1 MPAADK
7 LGALMGTVRFNHP
20 ADAVAFR
27 NETEW
32 VYWRDPETGRQR
44 HRRRDKPP
52 TYALR
57 CFVLARMAKAF
68 HRHARFHPSLGRLG
82 HGELRRRVRRV
93 LSRSAWGFSREDERV
108 AIPGWSSLWELSRGE
123 ESMLKEEGGGAWRSY
138 VQRGHWRMLLPFARA
153 GQEREARRLAME
165 AEHGAAPVVHV
176 VTFPALTINHA
187 VVVVE
192 AREDGGKIRFGCY
205 DPNEPETLLEMD
217 FDLGR
222 RSFVLP
228 PTTYFVGGP
237 VNVYEVYRNLW
248 L

>member
-1 MPAADK
+1 
-7 LGALMGTVRFNHP
+7 
-20 ADAVAFR
+20 
-27 NETEW
+27 
-32 VYWRDPETGRQR
+32 
-44 HRRRDKPP
+44 
-52 TYALR
+52 
-57 CFVLARMAKAF
+57 
-68 HRHARFHPSLGRLG
+68 
-82 HGELRRRVRRV
+82 
-93 LSRSAWGFSREDERV
+93 
-108 AIPGWSSLWELSRGE
+108 
-123 ESMLKEEGGGAWRSY
+123 MLKEVGGGAWRSY
-138 VQRGHWRMLLPFARA
+138 VQRGHWRMVLPFGRA

-165 AEHGAAPVVHV
+165 AERGAAPVVHV

-192 AREDGGKIRFGCY
+192 AREGGGKIRFGCY

-228 PTTYFVGGP
+228 PTSYFVGGP